1 VLQAIVKNII
11 NLFFPPV
18 CAGCQSFLV
27 SNENV
32 ICTVCRHNIPLTNHH
47 LNPDNEAFKK
57 FYGRIPVE
65 HTSALLYF
73 HKKGIVQELIHN
85 LKYKGQ
91 EDIGAVL
98 GEWYAD
104 DLKNLEI
111 LTTVDEIIPV
121 PLHKRK
127 LRERGYNQVT
137 NFGKTL
143 SSGLNILYNPN
154 LLVRNIY
161 SKTQSRKSFL
171 NRSEG
176 IDTIFEVV
184 FTEKDHNKHFLL
196 IDDVLTTG
204 STLEACSHALLKIP
218 GAKISIVCMAM
229 AHS

>member
-1 VLQAIVKNII
+1 MLKSII

-18 CAGCQSFLV
+18 CAGCHSFLV

-32 ICTVCRHNIPLTNHH
+32 ICTLCRHNLPLTNHH
-47 LNPDNEAFKK
+47 LNPENEAFKK

-65 HTSALLYF
+65 HTSTLLYF

-91 EDIGAVL
+91 EDIGTVL

-104 DLKNLEI
+104 ELKTLEI
-111 LTTVDEIIPV
+111 LQSVDEIIPV

-137 NFGKTL
+137 NFGTTL
-143 SSGLNILYNPN
+143 SSGLNIPYNPN

-161 SKTQSRKSFL
+161 SKTQSKKNLL

-176 IDTIFEVV
+176 IDTTFDVA
-184 FTEKDHNKHFLL
+184 FSEKDHDKHFLL

-229 AHS
+229 AQS